1 MLPEA
6 IHLEIVTPERRIAAD
21 LVDEVMLPGLL
32 GYLGVLPGHAP
43 LLTTLGIG
51 QLVYRKKNVHH
62 YLSISWGFAEILP
75 NRVSVLAEIAEKAE
89 EIDKVR
95 AAKARDR
102 ALGRLRGG
110 DGAGQV
116 TDFDRARATLE
127 KAQSRLQVAR
137 HTGSDES
144 A

>member
-6 IHLEIVTPERRIAAD
+6 IHLEIVTPERRIVAD
-21 LVDEVMLPGLL
+21 RVDEVMLPGLL

-75 NRVSVLAEIAEKAE
+75 NRVSVLAEIAERAE
-89 EIDKVR
+89 EIDQVR
-95 AAKARDR
+95 AAKTRDR
-102 ALGRLRGG
+102 ALDRLRGG
-110 DGAGQV
+110 DGGQV
-116 TDFDRARATLE
+116 KEIDSARASLE
-127 KAQSRLQVAR
+127 KALSRLQVAR
-137 HTGSDES
+137 HTGPDEP

>member
-75 NRVSVLAEIAEKAE
+75 NRVSVLAEIAERAE
-89 EIDKVR
+89 EIDQVR
-95 AAKARDR
+95 ATKARDR

-110 DGAGQV
+110 DGGQV

-127 KAQSRLQVAR
+127 KALSRLQVAR
-137 HTGSDES
+137 HTGPDEP